1 MTPGPDQGG
10 TGYFVLA
17 DRAVPYLLARV
28 HWPDVAQAISAGTPD
43 WLDDHG
49 LFDLPYDPGA
59 VPLSFPQAAS
69 VAASWGKQLHPG
81 AAEGVPSYIR
91 RMPANWSD
99 LSPSERRAWG
109 IDFVGTRRASARR
122 LRGPRRPEAKAAVP
136 SAARTRTGTV
146 AVLAGGPGP
155 DGRGSVATERR
166 RVMRVRVD
174 GRAHIRS
181 GPTTI
186 SAGLVDLGEGGVRC
200 VLPEAS
206 SLAAPGAALGGPF
219 LIEAEVTP
227 ARICLAVAGRISWQR
242 STGSGLHFGVAFG
255 PLAEGETEGMR
266 RFLAVANRKRGNR

>member
-1 MTPGPDQGG
+1 VTPGSDPGV

-69 VAASWGKQLHPG
+69 VAASWGRQLHPDAAQG
-81 AAEGVPSYIR
+81 APSYIR

-109 IDFVGTRRASARR
+109 IDFVGIRRASARR
-122 LRGPRRPEAKAAVP
+122 LRAVRGPEVKAAVP
-136 SAARTRTGTV
+136 SAAAHANGHV

-155 DGRGSVATERR
+155 GGRGSVATERR

-206 SLAAPGAALGGPF
+206 PLAAPGAALGGPF

-266 RFLAVANRKRGNR
+266 RFLAVANRKRGN